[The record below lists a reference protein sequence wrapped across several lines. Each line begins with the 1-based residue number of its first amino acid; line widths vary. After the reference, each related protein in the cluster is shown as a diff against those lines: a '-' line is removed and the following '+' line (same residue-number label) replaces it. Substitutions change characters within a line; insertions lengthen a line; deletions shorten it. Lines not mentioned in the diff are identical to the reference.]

1 MKYDDKES
9 ISNDQSMGSI
19 FHQRC
24 NGVNDCP
31 QTETLSGGEDEEGCE
46 GSGQVRM
53 IMFFFIMMLIMIC
66 LIMIM
71 SIMFIITVMPH

>member
-46 GSGQVRM
+46 GSGQVHHDHDHLNDHFAKVIM
-53 IMFFFIMMLIMIC
+53 IILIM
-66 LIMIM
+66 LT
-71 SIMFIITVMPH
+71 ITVIPH